1 MKPEDEYSP
10 EKLAALR
17 TVRKL
22 VEFWQIRPQEL
33 RGPMPPAP
41 PPPPAGPVTIRY
53 RHPVTGETWDG
64 QGEHPQWL
72 RDALLKEGYTVD
84 ALKRAVSEGPAESG
98 PAPTPQQVPGPGA
111 DGAGESPPADES
123 GD

>member
-1 MKPEDEYSP
+1 MKPEDDDYPP

-33 RGPMPPAP
+33 RGPLPPAP
-41 PPPPAGPVTIRY
+41 PPPPAPAAAIRY
-53 RHPVTGETWDG
+53 RHPVSGQTWDG

-84 ALKRAVSEGPAESG
+84 ELKRAVDHPSAMNGAGTAEEPAGPPPSEGRSEE
-98 PAPTPQQVPGPGA
+98 V
-111 DGAGESPPADES
+111 
-123 GD
+123 

>member
-1 MKPEDEYSP
+1 MKAEDDDYPP

-33 RGPMPPAP
+33 RGPPPPP
-41 PPPPAGPVTIRY
+41 PPPPAGPVAIRY
-53 RHPVTGETWDG
+53 RHPVSGETWDG

-84 ALKRAVSEGPAESG
+84 ALKRAVTETPSEAHEAEGS
-98 PAPTPQQVPGPGA
+98 PDAP
-111 DGAGESPPADES
+111 DPADADANDAEARR
-123 GD
+123 

>member
-1 MKPEDEYSP
+1 MKPEDPAYPP

-33 RGPMPPAP
+33 RGPLPPAP
-41 PPPPAGPVTIRY
+41 PPPAPSGGAIRY
-53 RHPVTGETWDG
+53 RHPVSGETWNG
-64 QGEHPQWL
+64 HGEHPQWL

-84 ALKRAVSEGPAESG
+84 ELRRAVAD
-98 PAPTPQQVPGPGA
+98 APSTANGA
-111 DGAGESPPADES
+111 DVEAGRPADR
-123 GD
+123 

>member
-1 MKPEDEYSP
+1 MKPEDDAYPP

-33 RGPMPPAP
+33 RGPPPAP
-41 PPPPAGPVTIRY
+41 PPPPAGPAVIRY
-53 RHPVTGETWDG
+53 RHPVSGETWDG

-84 ALKRAVSEGPAESG
+84 ALKRAAAEPPSGEHGP
-98 PAPTPQQVPGPGA
+98 PGA
-111 DGAGESPPADES
+111 AETSDPADARAS
-123 GD
+123 DA

>member
-1 MKPEDEYSP
+1 MKAEDDDYPP

-33 RGPMPPAP
+33 RGPPPPP
-41 PPPPAGPVTIRY
+41 PPPPAGPVAIRY
-53 RHPVTGETWDG
+53 RHPVSGETWDG

-84 ALKRAVSEGPAESG
+84 ALKRAVSE
-98 PAPTPQQVPGPGA
+98 TPSA
-111 DGAGESPPADES
+111 DDES
-123 GD
+123 EGSSQAPDSAAASAGDAGARG

>member
-1 MKPEDEYSP
+1 MTPEDDEYPP

-22 VEFWQIRPQEL
+22 VEFWQISPQEL

-41 PPPPAGPVTIRY
+41 PKPAAAVGIRY
-53 RHPVTGETWDG
+53 RHPKSGEVWDG

-84 ALKRAVSEGPAESG
+84 ELRRAVTEA
-98 PAPTPQQVPGPGA
+98 A
-111 DGAGESPPADES
+111 S
-123 GD
+123 GDQ

>member
-1 MKPEDEYSP
+1 MKADEDDYPP

-22 VEFWQIRPQEL
+22 VEFWDIQPEEL
-33 RGPMPPAP
+33 CGPMPVVAP
-41 PPPPAGPVTIRY
+41 PPPVAVAPRY
-53 RHPVTGETWDG
+53 RHPIHGHTWDG

-84 ALKRAVSEGPAESG
+84 ELKRAVLEAPKPEG
-98 PAPTPQQVPGPGA
+98 
-111 DGAGESPPADES
+111 
-123 GD
+123 

>member
-1 MKPEDEYSP
+1 MKPEEDDYPP

-22 VEFWQIRPQEL
+22 VEFWDIQLDEL
-33 RGPMPPAP
+33 DGPMPVVEAP
-41 PPPPAGPVTIRY
+41 PAAPQPPRY
-53 RHPVTGETWDG
+53 RHPVHGATWDG

-84 ALKRAVSEGPAESG
+84 ELKRAVLEHAAKESG
-98 PAPTPQQVPGPGA
+98 
-111 DGAGESPPADES
+111 E
-123 GD
+123 

>member
-1 MKPEDEYSP
+1 MKPEDDYSP

-33 RGPMPPAP
+33 RGPLPPPP
-41 PPPPAGPVTIRY
+41 PPPPAGPATIRY

-84 ALKRAVSEGPAESG
+84 ALKRAAAGSPGE
-98 PAPTPQQVPGPGA
+98 APPGPEPGPEPE
-111 DGAGESPPADES
+111 G
-123 GD
+123 

>member
-1 MKPEDEYSP
+1 MKAEDDVYPP

-33 RGPMPPAP
+33 RGPP
-41 PPPPAGPVTIRY
+41 PPPPPPPVGPATIRY
-53 RHPVTGETWDG
+53 RHPVSGETWDG

-84 ALKRAVSEGPAESG
+84 ALRRAVSQAPHEGCDEAEGPAAANASD
-98 PAPTPQQVPGPGA
+98 A
-111 DGAGESPPADES
+111 
-123 GD
+123 